1 MSHFIYFH
9 SLQDLFVLPRVV
21 VVVSSSLIG
30 QFSNEMVTSVDNRKV
45 CGKEKTQLQVPNLML
60 CHWSSLLFDLHA
72 PLSTHIPVLLLNQP
86 NVLWTVSEDQLLT
99 CSLTRNC

>member
-30 QFSNEMVTSVDNRKV
+30 RFSNEMVTSVDNGKV
-45 CGKEKTQLQVPNLML
+45 CGKEKTQLQVPNLLL

-72 PLSTHIPVLLLNQP
+72 SPSTPIPVPLLNQP
-86 NVLWTVSEDQLLT
+86 NVLSMVSVDQY
-99 CSLTRNC
+99 C

>member
-30 QFSNEMVTSVDNRKV
+30 RFSNEMVTSVDNGKV
-45 CGKEKTQLQVPNLML
+45 CGKEKTQLQVPNLLL
-60 CHWSSLLFDLHA
+60 CHWSSQLFDLHV
-72 PLSTHIPVLLLNQP
+72 PPSTHVPVPLLNEP
-86 NVLWTVSEDQLLT
+86 NVLWTVSVDQY
-99 CSLTRNC
+99 C